1 MKESQYTQ
9 RLMSNLGGGRYFQ
22 RYVDEYDDGELI
34 SRTIICTHGE
44 HTYMYVFTPTTA
56 WDCMERAFDHALG
69 DELNLTLGEA
79 EALSLT
85 MEEIIDDKGIINM

>member
-1 MKESQYTQ
+1 MKEKHYTQ
-9 RLMSNLGGGRYFQ
+9 RLMSNLEGGRYFQ
-22 RYVDEYDDGELI
+22 RFVDKYDEGELI

-85 MEEIIDDKGIINM
+85 MEEIIDDKGIINL